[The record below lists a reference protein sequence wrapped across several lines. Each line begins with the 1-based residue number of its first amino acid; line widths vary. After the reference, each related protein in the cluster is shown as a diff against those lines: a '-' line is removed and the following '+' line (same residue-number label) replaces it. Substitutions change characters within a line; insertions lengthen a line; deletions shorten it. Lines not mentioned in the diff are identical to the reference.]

1 MPDKFQHLLEIT
13 DDASQFSE
21 EIVSE
26 ALQDPETAEDY
37 AMMVLAAQA
46 FETQKGDTKED
57 EAPILEMHSIIQKA
71 KRRKIQRM
79 AAIILTLFL
88 VSGLAVAALLPVW
101 KAKTTPAKPSEATT
115 TTKAVTVVETKQENA
130 PKEQMVEQPATSVM
144 MFQDEPLEF
153 IMQTVCNYY
162 QMTPVFQNEE
172 VKQLRL
178 YLKWNRQDGIDV
190 FLERLS
196 QFEKINVTREN
207 DIITIR

>member
-1 MPDKFQHLLEIT
+1 MPDKLQHLLEIT

-21 EIVSE
+21 EHVSE

-46 FETQKGDTKED
+46 FEAQKGVAKDD
-57 EAPILEMHSIIQKA
+57 EAPILEMHTIIQKA
-71 KRRKIQRM
+71 KRRRIQRM

-88 VSGLAVAALLPVW
+88 MSGLAVAALLPVW
-101 KAKTTPAKPSEATT
+101 KAKTTSPKPSE
-115 TTKAVTVVETKQENA
+115 TTKQTETVIEQKTKNT
-130 PKEQMVEQPATSVM
+130 PKEQIVEQPAASVM
-144 MFQDEPLEF
+144 VFQDEPLEF

-196 QFEKINVTREN
+196 QFEKINVTKEN
-207 DIITIR
+207 NTIIIK

>member
-1 MPDKFQHLLEIT
+1 MPDKLQHLLEIT
-13 DDASQFSE
+13 DNPEKYSE
-21 EIVSE
+21 EHISE
-26 ALQDPETAEDY
+26 VLQDPETAEDY

-46 FETQKGDTKED
+46 FAAQKDETKDDDAST
-57 EAPILEMHSIIQKA
+57 LEMHSLIHKA

-88 VSGLAVAALLPVW
+88 MSGLAVAALLPVW
-101 KAKTTPAKPSEATT
+101 KAKTTSPQQPE
-115 TTKAVTVVETKQENA
+115 TTKKTETVIVTEQENA
-130 PKEQMVEQPATSVM
+130 PKEQKVEQPAASVM
-144 MFQDEPLEF
+144 VFQDEPLEF

-172 VKQLRL
+172 IKQLRL

-196 QFEKINVTREN
+196 QFEKINVTKEN
-207 DIITIR
+207 NTIILK

>member
-1 MPDKFQHLLEIT
+1 MPDKLQHLLEIT
-13 DDASQFSE
+13 DDVSQFSE
-21 EIVSE
+21 ENVSD
-26 ALQDPETAEDY
+26 ALQDPEIAEDY

-46 FETQKGDTKED
+46 FETQKADTKED
-57 EAPILEMHSIIQKA
+57 EVPILEMHSIIQKA

-88 VSGLAVAALLPVW
+88 MSGLAVAALLPVW
-101 KAKTTPAKPSEATT
+101 KAKTTPTKPSETTT

-130 PKEQMVEQPATSVM
+130 PQNQIVEQPAASVM
-144 MFQDEPLEF
+144 VFQDEPLEF

-162 QMTPVFQNEE
+162 QMTPVFKNEE

>member
-1 MPDKFQHLLEIT
+1 MPDKLQHLLEIT

-21 EIVSE
+21 EHVSE

-46 FETQKGDTKED
+46 FEAQKGVAKDD
-57 EAPILEMHSIIQKA
+57 EAPILEMHTIIQKA
-71 KRRKIQRM
+71 KRRRIQRM

-88 VSGLAVAALLPVW
+88 MSGLAVAALLPVW
-101 KAKTTPAKPSEATT
+101 KAKTTSPKPSE
-115 TTKAVTVVETKQENA
+115 TTKQTETVIEQKTKNT
-130 PKEQMVEQPATSVM
+130 PNEQIVEQPAASVM
-144 MFQDEPLEF
+144 VFQDEPLEF

-196 QFEKINVTREN
+196 QFEKINVTKEN
-207 DIITIR
+207 NTIIIK